1 MHRSVLIA
9 QIDADVKH
17 TFFSSDT
24 LARGIGSMNEDTWQ
38 KTVKTLVE
46 QGAMKQTI
54 DASNAFAD
62 KYLAAAKPVKQ

>member
-1 MHRSVLIA
+1 VLIA

-24 LARGIGSMNEDTWQ
+24 LAHGIGSMNKDTWQ

-54 DASNAFAD
+54 DASKAFAY
-62 KYLAAAKPVKQ
+62 KYLAAASPVKQ

>member
-1 MHRSVLIA
+1 MLIA
-9 QIDADVKH
+9 QIEADVKH

-24 LARGIGSMNEDTWQ
+24 LAHGIGWMNEETWQ

-54 DASNAFAD
+54 DASKAFAD
-62 KYLAAAKPVKQ
+62 KYLAAASSMKQ

>member
-1 MHRSVLIA
+1 MRTPGRKPSRRW
-9 QIDADVKH
+9 
-17 TFFSSDT
+17 S
-24 LARGIGSMNEDTWQ
+24 
-38 KTVKTLVE
+38 E